1 MITSH
6 KPAAG
11 YKLLEFDECY
21 AICRSVEVVNSRGLK
36 TGEVQ
41 ATKNSPVLPALARY
55 APDRDGE
62 TMLTIADGTTVARIV
77 GPVFPERI

>member
-1 MITSH
+1 MDILVDIAQNYVHCSVITSH

-36 TGEVQ
+36 IGAVQ
-41 ATKNSPVLPALARY
+41 S
-55 APDRDGE
+55 D
-62 TMLTIADGTTVARIV
+62 
-77 GPVFPERI
+77 